1 MYIKLQQSIFVLVTI
16 TINYVESVTFSD
28 EPTKNYHSAVLASAS
43 ALQSFASFHTVLD
56 FGPTSHQGC
65 HRQQFVVKKKKK
77 AVIKPLYS
85 TISAPNSTQMQVENS
100 W

>member
-1 MYIKLQQSIFVLVTI
+1 MS
-16 TINYVESVTFSD
+16 YVEGVTFSD

-65 HRQQFVVKKKKK
+65 HRQQFVVKKKKSCDK
-77 AVIKPLYS
+77 ATVQYHLS
-85 TISAPNSTQMQVENS
+85 TKQYTDAGRE
-100 W
+100 